1 MQYIWSN
8 PNWPAFTYDV
18 TLVER
23 YYQHFSV
30 EARAIDMA
38 LSLIETIP
46 REHITARA
54 LTDEIVSSLAIEG
67 ERVSYASLHSSLCSL
82 LQIPTEMKGKVD
94 RHSENL
100 ATLALDAA
108 TNRAHLSTERLMSW
122 HALLFSDQAG
132 LRPTR
137 RGAFRTGPVFIVK
150 QGKTVIYEGIPAG
163 RIDAGM
169 DELLRF
175 INEDTSH
182 TPMAKAAIA
191 SLWFVAIH
199 PFEDGNGRISRA
211 ICEYILSKELKSS
224 HRPYSISAAILQNRR
239 DYYQL
244 LEDITAQSA
253 SLDVTSYLV
262 WTITMAVEAIREAL
276 DQFKH
281 RMRLSALMKNLDSSR
296 YNSRQLSML
305 YKLADR
311 SVEGKL
317 TTAKWAK
324 MNKCSTAAAARD
336 LQQLVNEGFLYPSGE
351 RGPQTGYLFDEQMI
365 EKSEV

>member
-1 MQYIWSN
+1 MQFIWSN

-23 YYQHFSV
+23 YWQHFSV

-38 LSLIETIP
+38 LGLIETAP
-46 REHITARA
+46 RQHITARTLA
-54 LTDEIVSSLAIEG
+54 DEIVSSLAIEG
-67 ERVSYASLHSSLCSL
+67 ERVSYASVHSSLCSL
-82 LQIPTEMKGKVD
+82 LEIPTDMKGKAD

-108 TNRAHLSTERLMSW
+108 TNSAVLSTERLQNW
-122 HALLFSDQAG
+122 HALLFANQAG
-132 LRPTR
+132 LRPKR
-137 RGAFRTGPVFIVK
+137 RGEFRTGPVFIVK
-150 QGKTVIYEGIPAG
+150 HGKTVIYEGIPAD
-163 RIDAGM
+163 RIDAEM
-169 DELLRF
+169 DQLLRF
-175 INEDTSH
+175 ITEDTSH

-191 SLWFVAIH
+191 SLWFAAIH

-211 ICEYILSKELKSS
+211 ICEYVLTKELKSS
-224 HRPYSISAAILQNRR
+224 HRSYSISAAILKHRT
-239 DYYQL
+239 DYYRL

-276 DQFKH
+276 GQFKH

-305 YKLADR
+305 YKLADK

-324 MNKCSTAAAARD
+324 MNTCSPAAAARD
-336 LQQLVNEGFLYPSGE
+336 LGQLVSEGFLYPSGD
-351 RGPQTGYLFDEQMI
+351 RGPQTGYLFDENI
-365 EKSEV
+365 LDRL